1 MDKEI
6 LSLYESES
14 FSVMSDS
21 LWHHGLQSPW
31 DSPGQNT
38 GVGSLSLLQEMFPT
52 QGLNPGLPHC
62 RWILYQLPYKGSSR
76 ILEYVAYPFSSG
88 SSRPRNWTGVS
99 CIAVGFF
106 TNWAM
111 REARS
116 IYTCLFKERLL
127 RAAGMLSVGCIQLQ
141 VSSGL
146 LQLQRTTCPRFRFF
160 DSYLS
165 PTTDWFGDMSISL
178 GSEDKRNSHLGPT
191 QYNSSVLVPEFPLGL
206 AKTRWMHSLCFCQ
219 SNWCPSL
226 LPFLSFF
233 SPFFPIKA
241 LNTER
246 IP

>member
-6 LSLYESES
+6 LSLYESKS
-14 FSVMSDS
+14 FSVVPDS
-21 LWHHGLQSPW
+21 LRHHRLQSPW

-76 ILEYVAYPFSSG
+76 TLEWVAYPFSSG

-99 CIAVGFF
+99 CIAVWFI

-111 REARS
+111 REPRS
-116 IYTCLFKERLL
+116 INASLSKERLL
-127 RAAGMLSVGCIQLQ
+127 RAAWMLSIGCIQLQ
-141 VSSGL
+141 ASSGL
-146 LQLQRTTCPRFRFF
+146 LQLQWTTCPRFCFF
-160 DSYLS
+160 HSYLS
-165 PTTDWFGDMSISL
+165 PTTDWFGNMPISL

-206 AKTRWMHSLCFCQ
+206 AKTR
-219 SNWCPSL
+219 
-226 LPFLSFF
+226 
-233 SPFFPIKA
+233 
-241 LNTER
+241 
-246 IP
+246 